1 MQHQRFC
8 LDLSEIFYSP
18 CLTTPMEAEVFG
30 SQLGPWSTKYVAWVK
45 SWSVTKQK
53 PLKVL
58 VSWQCRSVLVM
69 RLYPDLIEYAD
80 QSGFQWYCVWS
91 RDSLI
96 ELCFWNIIM
105 NRWWARA
112 EIERSSVGA
121 VVTQHRGI
129 LQLGP
134 SLRPKQHRFEPGV
147 GRYQSFRSSFSG
159 AKRPNQVAAV
169 LITLEVHHESICY
182 W

>member
-18 CLTTPMEAEVFG
+18 CLTTPMEAEAF
-30 SQLGPWSTKYVAWVK
+30 SSRLGPWSTKYVAWVK

-69 RLYPDLIEYAD
+69 RLYPDLLEYAD
-80 QSGFQWYCVWS
+80 QEGFGIVL
-91 RDSLI
+91 RLI
-96 ELCFWNIIM
+96 AWQLDWALFWNIIM
-105 NRWWARA
+105 NWWWARA
-112 EIERSSVGA
+112 EIERSSVGSP
-121 VVTQHRGI
+121 VTQHRGI

-134 SLRPKQHRFEPGV
+134 SLMPKQLRFQPEV
-147 GRYQSFRSSFSG
+147 GRYQSPRSSISG
-159 AKRPNQVAAV
+159 ARRPKQVAAV
-169 LITLEVHHESICY
+169 LITLAEHHESICY